1 MKLHN
6 PVETNNLVVNSL
18 AITISI
24 LAATSILI
32 VWVDAIIAKQ
42 WWAIV
47 PSFVVA
53 CVHVGWFVFKG
64 R

>member
-6 PVETNNLVVNSL
+6 PFQTDNLVVSSL
-18 AITISI
+18 AIALSI

-32 VWVDAIIAKQ
+32 VWVDAILAKQ

-47 PSFVVA
+47 PPIVVA
-53 CVHVGWFVFKG
+53 CVRVGWFVFKG